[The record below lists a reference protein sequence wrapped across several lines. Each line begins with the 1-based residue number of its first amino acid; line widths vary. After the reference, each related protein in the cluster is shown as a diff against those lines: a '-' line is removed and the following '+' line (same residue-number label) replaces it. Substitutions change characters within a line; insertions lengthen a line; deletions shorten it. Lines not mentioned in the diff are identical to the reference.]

1 MIKLAKIHSKLI
13 IYLMKKN
20 YIFFVLFCLSTLLT
34 NAQVKTPQA
43 SPVCTISQAVGTS
56 DISIT
61 YSRPGAKNR
70 VIFGNIVPY
79 DKMWR
84 TGANKATKISF
95 SEEVTFAGQKVPA
108 GEYSLFTIPSTN
120 EWEII
125 LNNELNL
132 WGTGEYDEADD
143 VLRVKIP
150 SSSNENHVES
160 LTIDLNTFSSSGAD
174 LVLSWEKTKV
184 IVPINTNAIEKIQKE
199 YTTLLEEGPNANTYY
214 KGARFFL
221 ENNLDL
227 ELALE
232 WINSAI
238 EKRPEAFWM
247 SYQKARILVLM
258 DNSKEAV
265 KVAKEV
271 ITMAEAAEDSYGYD
285 KKANDL
291 IKEIK

>member
-1 MIKLAKIHSKLI
+1 
-13 IYLMKKN
+13 MKKN
-20 YIFFVLFCLSTLLT
+20 YIFFILFSLSTVLT

-70 VIFGNIVPY
+70 AIFGNIVPY

-95 SEEVTFAGQKVPA
+95 SEEVTFAGQKLPA
-108 GEYSLFTIPSTN
+108 GEYSLFTIPSTS
-120 EWEII
+120 EWEVI

-132 WGTGEYDEADD
+132 WGTGEYNEADD

-150 SSSNENHVES
+150 SSSNENHIES

-174 LVLSWEKTKV
+174 LTISWEKTK
-184 IVPINTNAIEKIQKE
+184 IIIPINTNAIEKIQKE
-199 YTTLLEEGPNANTYY
+199 YTTLLEEGPSANTYY

-227 ELALE
+227 ELALK

-258 DNSKEAV
+258 NNSKEAI

-271 ITMAEAAEDSYGYD
+271 ITMSEAAEDSYGYD

>member
-1 MIKLAKIHSKLI
+1 
-13 IYLMKKN
+13 MKKN
-20 YIFFVLFCLSTLLT
+20 YIFFILFSLSTVLT

-70 VIFGNIVPY
+70 AIFGNIVPY

-95 SEEVTFAGQKVPA
+95 SEEVTFAGQKLPA
-108 GEYSLFTIPSTN
+108 GEYSLFTIPSTS
-120 EWEII
+120 EWEVI

-132 WGTGEYDEADD
+132 WGTGEYNEADD

-174 LVLSWEKTKV
+174 LTISWEKTK
-184 IVPINTNAIEKIQKE
+184 IIIPINTNAIEKIQKE
-199 YTTLLEEGPNANTYY
+199 YTTLLEEGPSANTYY

-227 ELALE
+227 ELALK

-258 DNSKEAV
+258 NNSKEAI

>member
-1 MIKLAKIHSKLI
+1 
-13 IYLMKKN
+13 MKKN
-20 YIFFVLFCLSTLLT
+20 YIFFILFSLSTVLT

-70 VIFGNIVPY
+70 AIFGNIVPY

-95 SEEVTFAGQKVPA
+95 SEEVTFAGQKLPA
-108 GEYSLFTIPSTN
+108 GEYSLFTIPSTS
-120 EWEII
+120 EWEVI

-132 WGTGEYDEADD
+132 WGTGEYNEADD

-174 LVLSWEKTKV
+174 LTISWEKTKV
-184 IVPINTNAIEKIQKE
+184 IIPINTNAIEKIQKE
-199 YTTLLEEGPNANTYY
+199 YTTILEEGPSANTYY

-227 ELALE
+227 ELALK

-258 DNSKEAV
+258 NNSKEAI

>member
-1 MIKLAKIHSKLI
+1 
-13 IYLMKKN
+13 MKKN
-20 YIFFVLFCLSTLLT
+20 YIFFILFSLSTVLT

-61 YSRPGAKNR
+61 YSRPGAKKR

-95 SEEVTFAGQKVPA
+95 SEEVTFAGQKLPA
-108 GEYSLFTIPSTN
+108 GEYSLFTIPSTS
-120 EWEII
+120 EWEVI

-132 WGTGEYDEADD
+132 WGTGEYNEADD

-184 IVPINTNAIEKIQKE
+184 IIPINTNAIEKIQKE
-199 YTTLLEEGPNANTYY
+199 YTTLLEEGPSANTYY

-227 ELALE
+227 ELALK

-258 DNSKEAV
+258 DNSKEAI

>member
-1 MIKLAKIHSKLI
+1 
-13 IYLMKKN
+13 MKKN
-20 YIFFVLFCLSTLLT
+20 YIFLIVFSLSTLLT

-43 SPVCTISQAVGTS
+43 SPVCTVSQAVGTS

-120 EWEII
+120 EWEVI

-150 SSSNENHVES
+150 SSSNESHVES
-160 LTIDLNTFSSSGAD
+160 LTIDFNTFSSEEFTSIC
-174 LVLSWEKTKV
+174 LH
-184 IVPINTNAIEKIQKE
+184 INISKI
-199 YTTLLEEGPNANTYY
+199 L
-214 KGARFFL
+214 
-221 ENNLDL
+221 
-227 ELALE
+227 
-232 WINSAI
+232 
-238 EKRPEAFWM
+238 
-247 SYQKARILVLM
+247 
-258 DNSKEAV
+258 
-265 KVAKEV
+265 
-271 ITMAEAAEDSYGYD
+271 
-285 KKANDL
+285 
-291 IKEIK
+291 

>member
-1 MIKLAKIHSKLI
+1 
-13 IYLMKKN
+13 MKKN
-20 YIFFVLFCLSTLLT
+20 YIFFILFSLSTVLT

-95 SEEVTFAGQKVPA
+95 SEEVTFAGQKLPA
-108 GEYSLFTIPSTN
+108 GEYSLFTIPSTS
-120 EWEII
+120 EWEVI

-132 WGTGEYDEADD
+132 WGTGEYNEADD

-174 LVLSWEKTKV
+174 LTISWEKTKV
-184 IVPINTNAIEKIQKE
+184 IIPINTNAIEKIQKE
-199 YTTLLEEGPNANTYY
+199 YTTLLEEGPSANTYY

-227 ELALE
+227 ELALK

-258 DNSKEAV
+258 NNSKEAI

>member
-1 MIKLAKIHSKLI
+1 
-13 IYLMKKN
+13 MKKN
-20 YIFFVLFCLSTLLT
+20 YIFFILFSLSTVLT

-70 VIFGNIVPY
+70 AIFGNIVPY

-95 SEEVTFAGQKVPA
+95 SEEVTFAGQKLPA
-108 GEYSLFTIPSTN
+108 GEYSLFTIPSTS
-120 EWEII
+120 EWEVI

-132 WGTGEYDEADD
+132 WGTGEYNEADD

-174 LVLSWEKTKV
+174 LTISWEKTKV
-184 IVPINTNAIEKIQKE
+184 IIPINTNAIEKIQKE
-199 YTTLLEEGPNANTYY
+199 YTTLLEEGPSANTYY

-227 ELALE
+227 ELALK

-258 DNSKEAV
+258 NNSKEAI

>member
-1 MIKLAKIHSKLI
+1 
-13 IYLMKKN
+13 MKKN

-95 SEEVTFAGQKVPA
+95 SEEVTFAGQKVLA
-108 GEYSLFTIPSTN
+108 GEYSLFTIPSKN
-120 EWEII
+120 EWEVI

-132 WGTGEYDEADD
+132 WGTGEYNEADD
-143 VLRVKIP
+143 VMRVKIP

-174 LVLSWEKTKV
+174 LVISWENTKV
-184 IVPINTNAIEKIQKE
+184 VIPINTNAIEKIQKE
-199 YTTLLEEGPNANTYY
+199 YTTLLEEGPSANTYY

-227 ELALE
+227 ELALK

-258 DNSKEAV
+258 DNSKEAI

>member
-1 MIKLAKIHSKLI
+1 
-13 IYLMKKN
+13 MKKN
-20 YIFFVLFCLSTLLT
+20 YIFFILFSLSTVLT

-95 SEEVTFAGQKVPA
+95 SEEVTFAGQKLPA
-108 GEYSLFTIPSTN
+108 GEYSLFTIPSTS
-120 EWEII
+120 EWEVI

-132 WGTGEYDEADD
+132 WGTGEYNEADD

-174 LVLSWEKTKV
+174 LTISWEKTK
-184 IVPINTNAIEKIQKE
+184 IIIPINTNAIEKIQKE
-199 YTTLLEEGPNANTYY
+199 YTTLLEEGPSANTYY

-227 ELALE
+227 ELALK

-258 DNSKEAV
+258 NNSKEAI

>member
-1 MIKLAKIHSKLI
+1 
-13 IYLMKKN
+13 MKKN

-108 GEYSLFTIPSTN
+108 GEYALFTIPSTN

-132 WGTGEYDEADD
+132 WGTGEYNEADD

-184 IVPINTNAIEKIQKE
+184 IIPINTNAIEKIQKE
-199 YTTLLEEGPNANTYY
+199 YTTLLEEGPSANTYY

-227 ELALE
+227 ELALK

-258 DNSKEAV
+258 DNSKEAI

-285 KKANDL
+285 KKANNL

>member
-1 MIKLAKIHSKLI
+1 
-13 IYLMKKN
+13 MKKN
-20 YIFFVLFCLSTLLT
+20 YIFFILFSLSTVLT

-95 SEEVTFAGQKVPA
+95 SEEVTFAGQKLPA
-108 GEYSLFTIPSTN
+108 GEYSLFTIPSTS
-120 EWEII
+120 EWEVI

-132 WGTGEYDEADD
+132 WGTGEYNEADD

-150 SSSNENHVES
+150 SLSNENHVES

-174 LVLSWEKTKV
+174 LTISWEKTK
-184 IVPINTNAIEKIQKE
+184 IIIPINTNAIEKIQKE
-199 YTTLLEEGPNANTYY
+199 YTTLLEEGPSANTYY

-227 ELALE
+227 ELALK

-258 DNSKEAV
+258 NNSKEAI

>member
-1 MIKLAKIHSKLI
+1 
-13 IYLMKKN
+13 MKKN
-20 YIFFVLFCLSTLLT
+20 YIFFILFSLSTVLT

-70 VIFGNIVPY
+70 AIFGNIVPY

-95 SEEVTFAGQKVPA
+95 SEEVTFAGQKLPA
-108 GEYSLFTIPSTN
+108 GEYSLFTIPSTS
-120 EWEII
+120 EWEVI

-132 WGTGEYDEADD
+132 WGTGEYNEADD

-160 LTIDLNTFSSSGAD
+160 LTIDLNTFSSSGVD
-174 LVLSWEKTKV
+174 LTISWEKTKV
-184 IVPINTNAIEKIQKE
+184 IIPINTNAIEKIQKE
-199 YTTLLEEGPNANTYY
+199 YTTLLEEGPSANTYY

-227 ELALE
+227 ELALK

-258 DNSKEAV
+258 NNSKEAI

>member
-1 MIKLAKIHSKLI
+1 
-13 IYLMKKN
+13 MKKN
-20 YIFFVLFCLSTLLT
+20 YIFLIVFSLSTLLT

-43 SPVCTISQAVGTS
+43 SPVCTVSQAVGTS

-120 EWEII
+120 EWEVI

-150 SSSNENHVES
+150 SSSNESHVES
-160 LTIDLNTFSSSGAD
+160 LTIDFNTFSSSGAD
-174 LVLSWEKTKV
+174 LVISWEKTKV

-199 YTTLLEEGPNANTYY
+199 YTTLLEEGPSANTYY

-227 ELALE
+227 ELALK

-258 DNSKEAV
+258 DNNKEAI

-271 ITMAEAAEDSYGYD
+271 ITMAESAEDSYGYD

>member
-1 MIKLAKIHSKLI
+1 
-13 IYLMKKN
+13 MKKN
-20 YIFFVLFCLSTLLT
+20 YIFFILFCLSTLLT

-95 SEEVTFAGQKVPA
+95 SEEVTFAGQKLPA

-120 EWEII
+120 EWEVI

-132 WGTGEYDEADD
+132 WGTGEYNEADD

-174 LVLSWEKTKV
+174 LVISWEKTKV
-184 IVPINTNAIEKIQKE
+184 IIPINTNAIEKIQKE
-199 YTTLLEEGPNANTYY
+199 YTTLLEEGPSANTYY

-227 ELALE
+227 ELSLK

-258 DNSKEAV
+258 DKNKEAI

>member
-1 MIKLAKIHSKLI
+1 
-13 IYLMKKN
+13 MKKN

-95 SEEVTFAGQKVPA
+95 SEEVTFDGQKVPA

-184 IVPINTNAIEKIQKE
+184 IIPINTNAIEKIQKE
-199 YTTLLEEGPNANTYY
+199 YTTLLEEGPSANTYY

-227 ELALE
+227 ELALK

>member
-1 MIKLAKIHSKLI
+1 
-13 IYLMKKN
+13 MKKN

-132 WGTGEYDEADD
+132 WGTGEYNEADD

-184 IVPINTNAIEKIQKE
+184 IIPINTNAIEKIQKE
-199 YTTLLEEGPNANTYY
+199 YTTLLEEGPSANTYY

-227 ELALE
+227 ELALK

-258 DNSKEAV
+258 DNSKEAI

>member
-1 MIKLAKIHSKLI
+1 
-13 IYLMKKN
+13 MKKN
-20 YIFFVLFCLSTLLT
+20 YIFFILFSLSTVLT

-95 SEEVTFAGQKVPA
+95 SEEVTFAGQKLPA
-108 GEYSLFTIPSTN
+108 GEYSLFTIPSTS
-120 EWEII
+120 EWEVI

-132 WGTGEYDEADD
+132 WGTGEYNEADD

-150 SSSNENHVES
+150 SSSNENHIES
-160 LTIDLNTFSSSGAD
+160 STIDLNTFSSSGAD
-174 LVLSWEKTKV
+174 LTISWEKTK
-184 IVPINTNAIEKIQKE
+184 IIIPINTNAIEKIQKE
-199 YTTLLEEGPNANTYY
+199 YTTLLEEGPSANTYY

-227 ELALE
+227 ELALK

-258 DNSKEAV
+258 NNSKEAI

>member
-1 MIKLAKIHSKLI
+1 
-13 IYLMKKN
+13 MKKN
-20 YIFFVLFCLSTLLT
+20 YIFFILFSLSTVLT

-95 SEEVTFAGQKVPA
+95 SEEVTFAGQKLPA
-108 GEYSLFTIPSTN
+108 GEYSLFTIPSTS
-120 EWEII
+120 EWEVI

-132 WGTGEYDEADD
+132 WGTGEYNEADD

-150 SSSNENHVES
+150 SSSNENHIES

-174 LVLSWEKTKV
+174 LTISWEKTK
-184 IVPINTNAIEKIQKE
+184 IIIPINTNAIEKIQKE
-199 YTTLLEEGPNANTYY
+199 YTTLLEEGPSANTYY

-227 ELALE
+227 ELALK

-258 DNSKEAV
+258 NNSKEAI